1 MSDRVCLRGC
11 TQEGVHYA
19 TCAWY
24 GIDEALISAVAD
36 LPNTPSRCNGCA
48 PVEARDGALICDR
61 CYKRM
66 RRHLDNAP
74 DLIGRLRSLSDP
86 TSATVYD
93 RVRIGGATIEAPAPV
108 AADLIDAAEDVMRTL
123 RTWAVYV
130 DPRSGVIGGMPAGA
144 GPIAAYDYARDCA
157 STILSGFDGI
167 ANNAA
172 DVLALA
178 ELVLVAHPA
187 DEHGERG
194 SWSIVDAVSRYRL
207 ERPDSAELLGA
218 DDADDGEL
226 LRTSVAEW
234 GDRLIPRRDA
244 VGRAGVADSTF
255 RRWVADEVLA
265 PRATTYGPMGRVLW
279 FRTSDVDAAAVTMAA
294 RRGRPTKEE
303 ASS

>member
-19 TCAWY
+19 TCAWF
-24 GIDEALISAVAD
+24 GIDD
-36 LPNTPSRCNGCA
+36 PSTLLVSCPWPACSGCA
-48 PVEARDGALICDR
+48 PVEARDKAMICDR

-86 TSATVYD
+86 TSAKVYD
-93 RVRIGGATIEAPAPV
+93 NPRFGGVAIEAPAPV

-130 DPRSGVIGGMPAGA
+130 DSRSGVIGGMPAGA

-157 STILSGFDGI
+157 STILSGFDRI
-167 ANNAA
+167 ANNAR
-172 DVLALA
+172 DVMLLA
-178 ELVLVAHPA
+178 EVVLVAHPA

-207 ERPDSAELLGA
+207 ERPDAAEWLVAHDDDRELLSTGI
-218 DDADDGEL
+218 
-226 LRTSVAEW
+226 AEW
-234 GDRLIPRRDA
+234 RTDRLIPRRDA
-244 VGRAGVADSTF
+244 ARRAGVAESTF
-255 RRWVADEVLA
+255 RRWVADGLLTARRTLGV
-265 PRATTYGPMGRVLW
+265 TW
-279 FRTSDVDAAAVTMAA
+279 FRQSDVDAAVVEMRT

-303 ASS
+303 A